1 MTIIKLETRIAAP
14 IERCF
19 DLARSLDLHKDS
31 MKESGEQAV
40 SGKISGLLEQG
51 ETVTWR
57 ARHFGVL
64 QKLTTLM
71 TKVDRPFLFED
82 IMLKGAFSKM
92 EHQHIFRKEGDV
104 TLMIDEFQYAV
115 PAGIFGQLF
124 DKLVL
129 KNYMQRILQQRN
141 EAIKDVA
148 ESEQWKKFLT
158 LG

>member
-31 MKESGEQAV
+31 MKESGEKAV
-40 SGKISGLLEQG
+40 AGKISGLLEQG
-51 ETVTWR
+51 ETVTWQ

-71 TKVDRPFLFED
+71 TKVEHPFFFED
-82 IMLKGAFSKM
+82 KMLKGAFRKM
-92 EHQHIFRKEGDV
+92 EHQHIFRTEGKV
-104 TLMIDEFQYAV
+104 TLMIDEFHYDV
-115 PAGIFGQLF
+115 PAGFLGRLF

-129 KNYMQRILQQRN
+129 KNYMQQILQTRN
-141 EAIKDVA
+141 EVIKRTA
-148 ESEQWKKFLT
+148 ESEDWKKFLT
-158 LG
+158 LN